1 MNILQKSNC
10 INWKSLCITEGKQ
23 CWVLYLDAL
32 VLDSDGN
39 LNDALAIG
47 AFSALK
53 TCHIPKIQVITLEN
67 GLTEIDFSDDPSDFE
82 KLPIKNIPICITF
95 AKIGDEFIVDPTVE
109 EELVMSTKL
118 TIAINKNSEI
128 CSIQKGGSSSGL
140 NPSELRKMIQVRR
153 ENISF

>member
-1 MNILQKSNC
+1 M
-10 INWKSLCITEGKQ
+10 
-23 CWVLYLDAL
+23 V
-32 VLDSDGN
+32 
-39 LNDALAIG
+39 
-47 AFSALK
+47 
-53 TCHIPKIQVITLEN
+53 
-67 GLTEIDFSDDPSDFE
+67 EIDVSDDPSDFE
-82 KLPIKNIPICITF
+82 KLPFKNIPICVTF
-95 AKIGDEFIVDPTVE
+95 AKIGDYFIVDPTVE